1 MSFFGDFT
9 DLIGTVSDKAID
21 YVRAENEVKR
31 ETTPPFVPEVRQPN
45 DTAPLATTNKN
56 ALYLAGAGVGLVA
69 LVALVFAVRR

>member
-1 MSFFGDFT
+1 MSIFGDFT
-9 DLIGTVSDKAID
+9 DLLSTTADKVID
-21 YVRAENEVKR
+21 FKRAESEVQR